1 MAKIQ
6 EEIVVIRLS
15 KLIKNTDVDD
25 NTLTNADFINNLEA
39 IVQELLDSGVIV
51 EVEKQ

>member
-15 KLIKNTDVDD
+15 KLIKDTETVT
-25 NTLTNADFINNLEA
+25 TLTGKDFAPSLEA
-39 IVQELLDSGVIV
+39 IVQELLDSSIIV

>member
-15 KLIKNTDVDD
+15 KLIKDTETVT
-25 NTLTNADFINNLEA
+25 TLTDKDFASSLEA
-39 IVQELLDSGVIV
+39 IVQELLDSSIIV

>member
-15 KLIKNTDVDD
+15 KLIKDTETQA
-25 NTLTNADFINNLEA
+25 TLTDKDFAPSLEA
-39 IVQELLDSGVIV
+39 IVQELLDSSIIV